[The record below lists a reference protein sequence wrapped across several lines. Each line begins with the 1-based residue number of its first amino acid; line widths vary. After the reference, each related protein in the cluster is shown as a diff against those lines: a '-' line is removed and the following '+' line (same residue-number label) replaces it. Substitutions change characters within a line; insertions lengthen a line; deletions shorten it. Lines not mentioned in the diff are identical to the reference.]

1 MTVNLSAL
9 AGAGQQ
15 FFDNNGN
22 PLSGGK
28 LWSYVAGTTT
38 PQTTYTTVAGNVAHT
53 NPIILDSAG
62 RVATGEI
69 WLTAGQNYK
78 FVLMTSAD
86 VTLVTWDNITG
97 INGTGIATN
106 ASAVQYD
113 PSGTGA
119 VSTTVQ
125 AELRQTVSV
134 KNFGAAGNNATD
146 DTAAFVL
153 ADGSGATSI
162 YVPDGTYIVSSFNL
176 TGKKLYGPGTLKWK
190 ASTSTPMITLSGDG
204 CELNGLTFDGNSWF
218 QASSTELI
226 NFSAAPNATIQ
237 NNTFKNGRYKCILSD
252 VAASPGLAVVNNK
265 FADWGVISSCDVVTF
280 RSPNYIGSGNYFEN
294 IGDGHCFR
302 TGLFNTDA
310 TTTPVTNGTIVG
322 NVFYNTLHV
331 GVTCELYTQ
340 GLSIT
345 GNTFDTLN
353 AGVKIESSGGTQFD
367 ITIDGNVFKN
377 LDGSGVGT
385 SLNLTGNN
393 VIFSNNIVRDC
404 VGVCDVGNNS
414 VVSGN
419 TFDNCGDVASATSA
433 IRATTSAFSKA
444 VVTGNIVINSPYRA
458 IEGGADSIIT
468 NNVIKN
474 TGDRAIN
481 LGGADRARVIGNIID
496 GCTYGIIA
504 NSTSNDILVSANDVR
519 NASVSAYSIADAASA
534 YLDQNNFGLS
544 LAIPTLTIA
553 TGAVTA
559 PRRTG
564 AVIKIDTE
572 AAAASDD
579 LDTINVLDGG
589 QIGHTIVLQPTT
601 ATRVVTV
608 KDNTGNLRLAG
619 DFVMNSAVDTITL
632 IWSGSNWDEISR
644 SDNA

>member
-1 MTVNLSAL
+1 MTALSKTAL
-9 AGAGQQ
+9 KA
-15 FFDNNGN
+15 
-22 PLSGGK
+22 
-28 LWSYVAGTTT
+28 LWKAYFQ
-38 PQTTYTTVAGNVAHT
+38 P
-53 NPIILDSAG
+53 
-62 RVATGEI
+62 
-69 WLTAGQNYK
+69 
-78 FVLMTSAD
+78 TSAD
-86 VTLVTWDNITG
+86 FSNLIDSWTDYSAPLTMALAQVSAGATGVPVFDSATSARVVPATTLIVLDDLVFTQ
-97 INGTGIATN
+97 NGL
-106 ASAVQYD
+106 
-113 PSGTGA
+113 GA
-119 VSTTVQ
+119 VNRTATSKMR
-125 AELRQTVSV
+125 EPVSV
-134 KNFGAAGNNATD
+134 KDFGAIGDGITD
-146 DTAAFVL
+146 DTGSIQTAL
-153 ADGSGATSI
+153 DSGAIAI
-162 YVPDGTYIVSSFNL
+162 YLPSGTYIVSSIVANQV
-176 TGKKLYGPGTLKWK
+176 KLFGEGIIKWK
-190 ASTSTPMITLSGDG
+190 DNTSSPMITLNGDG
-204 CELNGLTFDGNSWF
+204 CSLHGIVLDGNALG
-218 QASSTELI
+218 QTSSTAMVVTT
-226 NFSAAPNATIQ
+226 SAENLVVE
-237 NNTFKNGRYKCILSD
+237 NCTFKNGRYKAFLSD
-252 VAASPGLAVVNNK
+252 VANSPGIAIRNNL
-265 FADWGVISSCDVVTF
+265 FIDWGTITSCDVVSF
-280 RSPNYIGSGNYFEN
+280 RSPRFIASGNRFEN
-294 IGDGHCFR
+294 IGDGHCIR
-302 TGLFNTDA
+302 TGLLSGDP
-310 TTTPVTNGTIVG
+310 TTTPVSNGTIVG

-404 VGVCDVGNNS
+404 AGVCDVGDNS

-481 LGGADRARVIGNIID
+481 LGGADRARVAQNIID

-504 NSTSNDILVSANDVR
+504 NSTSNDLFISGNDVR
-519 NASVSAYSIADAASA
+519 NASVLAYSITDTSTA
-534 YLDQNNFGLS
+534 YIDSNNFGYSLS
-544 LAIPTLTIA
+544 APTLTIA
-553 TGAVTA
+553 SGSVTA
-559 PRRTG
+559 PVRNG
-564 AVIKIDTE
+564 AIVRIDTE
-572 AAAASDD
+572 GAAASDD
-579 LDTINVLDGG
+579 LDTINVQNGG
-589 QIGHTIVLQPTT
+589 QVGFIIVLSIVS

-619 DFVMNSAVDTITL
+619 DFVMNTTDDRLMVMFNGT
-632 IWSGSNWDEISR
+632 NWVELSR